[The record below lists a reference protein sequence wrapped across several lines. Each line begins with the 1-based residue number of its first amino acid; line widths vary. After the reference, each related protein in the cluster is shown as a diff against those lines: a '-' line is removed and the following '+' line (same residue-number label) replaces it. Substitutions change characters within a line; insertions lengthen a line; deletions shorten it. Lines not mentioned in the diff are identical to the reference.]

1 VRATVTVDMD
11 FTMAEETRETFNPD
25 KPAIRSE
32 QTSNEQH
39 TGGDGIVGGIPG
51 ALSNQPP
58 AGGTSTPPP
67 VVQPAAQ
74 NAAAAPQPS
83 SSSTQSTRNFE
94 VDRTIAHVRQP
105 SAGIRR
111 VNAAVVIDNWQREA
125 GKGKTESVPL
135 SDDELARFTA
145 LVREAVGFDETR
157 GDRVNVVN
165 AAFHTETAAPME
177 KTPWYAQ
184 PILRE
189 ILKQGVGA
197 LLVIGVLLVL
207 VRPIVR
213 NLLQAPAAP
222 ALPAGTTAAY
232 IEAAAAQQ
240 PAQLSVQQRMA
251 VARSVAAEDP
261 RRVAHVVKTWM
272 ASDA

>member
-1 VRATVTVDMD
+1 M
-11 FTMAEETRETFNPD
+11 
-25 KPAIRSE
+25 
-32 QTSNEQH
+32 
-39 TGGDGIVGGIPG
+39 VGGIPG

-74 NAAAAPQPS
+74 NAAVAATPPPN

-105 SAGIRR
+105 TAGIRR
-111 VNAAVVIDNWQREA
+111 VNAAVVIDNWQRAA

-135 SDDELARFTA
+135 SEDELARFTA
-145 LVREAVGFDETR
+145 LVREAVGFDESR
-157 GDRVNVVN
+157 GDRVNLVN
-165 AAFHTETAAPME
+165 AAFHTETAAPIE
-177 KTPWYAQ
+177 KSPWYAQ
-184 PILRE
+184 PIVRE

-213 NLLQAPAAP
+213 NLLQAPPPP
-222 ALPAGTTAAY
+222 ALPAGATAAY

-240 PAQLSVQQRMA
+240 PTQLSVQQRMA

-272 ASDA
+272 SSDA